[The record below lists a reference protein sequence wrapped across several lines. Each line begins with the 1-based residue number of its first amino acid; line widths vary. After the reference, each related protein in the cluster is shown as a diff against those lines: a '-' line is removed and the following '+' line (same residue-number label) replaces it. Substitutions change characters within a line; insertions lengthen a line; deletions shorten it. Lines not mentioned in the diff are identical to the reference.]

1 MATSNILPNLLLLF
15 FLLFYFSASTAID
28 IQIHHSTPPSSADS
42 PLSSILQLARSA
54 DPARL
59 SLLFSQK
66 KTSGGTSVP
75 IASGQNL
82 LQTPSYILRASLG
95 SPPQAL
101 LLSLDTGSDSAW
113 LPCSPCSSCTPAAP
127 PFSPSNSSSFSP
139 LPCSSPLCP
148 LLNAASQPPCY
159 APSSPCSYS
168 QSYADSSFTAALSRD
183 SLRLAL
189 DVIPNYVFGCVT
201 SVAGPTIPKQ
211 GLLGLG
217 RGPLSLLS
225 QTGDLYKGVFSYC
238 LPSYKSY
245 YFSGSLRLGPAGQPH
260 YARFTPLLKNPHR
273 PSLYYVNMTGI
284 SVGRVKVVVPGQP
297 GAFGFDPATGAG
309 TVVDSGTVVSRF
321 TAPIY
326 AALRE
331 EFRRQVNASG
341 AGGFSSLGVFDT
353 CFSTDEVGATPPIT
367 LHMDGG
373 VDLTLPVESTL
384 IHSSATPLACL
395 AMAEAPPN
403 VNAVVNVLAN
413 LQQQNLRVVLDVAN
427 SRVGFAR
434 ELCN

>member
-28 IQIHHSTPPSSADS
+28 IRIHHSTPPSSADS

-82 LQTPSYILRASLG
+82 LQTPSYVLRASLG

-127 PFSPSNSSSFSP
+127 PFSPPTPPPSP
-139 LPCSSPLCP
+139 RSPAP
-148 LLNAASQPPCY
+148 PPC
-159 APSSPCSYS
+159 APSSMRLPTTLLRTLLAVLLLPVLRRLLLHRRPLPRLPPPRPRRHPQLRLRLRHLRRGSHDP
-168 QSYADSSFTAALSRD
+168 QTGPPRAGPRAPVPPLPDRRPVQGRLLLLPPQLQVLLL
-183 SLRLAL
+183 LRLA
-189 DVIPNYVFGCVT
+189 P
-201 SVAGPTIPKQ
+201 ARP
-211 GLLGLG
+211 G
-217 RGPLSLLS
+217 RPAPLRP
-225 QTGDLYKGVFSYC
+225 VH
-238 LPSYKSY
+238 
-245 YFSGSLRLGPAGQPH
+245 PA
-260 YARFTPLLKNPHR
+260 AEEPHR